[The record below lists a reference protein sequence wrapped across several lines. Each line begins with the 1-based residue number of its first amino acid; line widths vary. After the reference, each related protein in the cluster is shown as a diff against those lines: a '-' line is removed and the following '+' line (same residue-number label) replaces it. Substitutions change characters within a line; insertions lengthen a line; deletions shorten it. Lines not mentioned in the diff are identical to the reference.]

1 MYKKMVLP
9 PNLAIMLRALAR
21 LSLAFTLF
29 APPTA
34 FAAQNVTLKG
44 REFFLDGKP
53 WLPKGIDVEALNR
66 PLGNYESASL
76 QELAKQVRQYWGPAE
91 IGAIKNV
98 FGAQAIRLTIS
109 QPGLDPQSAIYSAA
123 YRDQVLKVI
132 RQARAGGF
140 VVIPNMDAQ
149 GENGVPNL
157 PCMPNDSTTRAW
169 KTLAPSLIND
179 PGVMFELFNE
189 PCRANWDQARKE
201 WASEMQVLVDMFRA
215 MGARNI
221 LLLDGL
227 GYAQWTNDLFPLV
240 HDSFPDRLALAVHPY
255 LDGLKK
261 EPTATPES
269 YFSAHFGRDAA
280 SYPIIATEW
289 NAVETNGCVD
299 GPLPEIALSLVRYL
313 QHMHIGLIGW
323 AIDSEHGKLVKDHI
337 HFEPT
342 NYDDFQGCS
351 GKNGPNISGA
361 GRLLAAFPNN

>member
-1 MYKKMVLP
+1 M
-9 PNLAIMLRALAR
+9 AR
-21 LSLAFTLF
+21 D
-29 APPTA
+29 PTA
-34 FAAQNVTLKG
+34 GQFRIVVRYVALVLGLLLPLSATAAQNVTIVGKD
-44 REFFLDGKP
+44 FYLDGKP
-53 WLPKGIDVEALNR
+53 WLPKGIDVEAFNR
-66 PLGNYESASL
+66 PLGNYESPSL
-76 QELAKQVRQYWGPAE
+76 QESARQLRQYWGPTE
-91 IGAIKNV
+91 IEAIKSV
-98 FGAQAIRLTIS
+98 FGAQTIRLTIS
-109 QPGLDPQSAIYSAA
+109 QPGLDPQSTIYSST
-123 YRDQVLKVI
+123 YRDEVLNAI
-132 RQARAGGF
+132 RQARASGF
-140 VVIPNMDAQ
+140 VVIPNMDSQ

-157 PCMPNDSTTRAW
+157 PCMPNDSTKRAW
-169 KTLAPSLIND
+169 KTIAPSVIND

-201 WASEMQVLVDMFRA
+201 WAGEMQGLVDMFRG

-240 HDSFPDRLALAVHPY
+240 HDSMPNRLALAVHPY
-255 LDGLKK
+255 FDGLKK
-261 EPTATPES
+261 EPTTTPES
-269 YFSAHFGRDAA
+269 YFRAHFGRDAA

-299 GPLPEIALSLVRYL
+299 GRLPEIALSLVRYL

-342 NYDDFQGCS
+342 NYDNFQGCS
-351 GKNGPNISGA
+351 GNKGPSVSGA